1 MKQLQIS
8 LTPLQTMVDEAIDFI
23 RSNEPPEGYTL
34 ADSFGKDSTVLLEL
48 ARMSGV
54 KFIHIHNRTGIDPP
68 ELTKFG
74 MKTRPNVLVLKPRLT
89 MWAGIRK
96 WYPPYIN
103 ARWCC
108 REMKEHNRTG
118 LSKNVLVGI
127 RSEESHKR
135 ASRPRISKI
144 SRNQRIH
151 FKPIFSWTDWHVW
164 EFIES
169 MNLPYCH
176 LYDEGF
182 DRLGC
187 VVCPMITSKNM
198 KKVEMHRKRWPG
210 YYKAFEA
217 ATTYWFWHKAWW
229 ARFIWRQPDRFINA
243 WYRSFKI

>member
-1 MKQLQIS
+1 
-8 LTPLQTMVDEAIDFI
+8 MVDESIEFI
-23 RSNEPPEGYTL
+23 RVNEPQEGYTL

-54 KFIHIHNRTGIDPP
+54 KFTHIHNRTGIDPP

-74 MKTRPNVLVLKPRLT
+74 MVTRPNVLVLKPRIT

-96 WYPPYIN
+96 WFPPYLN

-108 REMKEHNRTG
+108 REMKEHTRKD
-118 LSKNVLVGI
+118 LPLCLLVGI
-127 RSEESHKR
+127 RAEESYKR
-135 ASRPRISKI
+135 SVRGRISKTGVG
-144 SRNQRIH
+144 QATH
-151 FKPIFSWTDWHVW
+151 FKPIFGWSEWHVW

-187 VVCPMITSKNM
+187 VVCPMITSSNM
-198 KKVEMHRKRWPG
+198 KKINMHRKRWPG
-210 YYKAFEA
+210 FYKAFEA

-229 ARFIWRQPDRFINA
+229 DRFIWKQPDRFINA
-243 WYRSFKI
+243 WYRSFKVK